1 MTSSKPNFTRSIP
14 FAVIISIL
22 AGGLTVMVVEA
33 AGHLAFGGGDPN
45 EPSTISFA
53 NYASVLFAWIVGSA
67 VAGATAA
74 ALARRRFVGIG
85 VTAGLFF
92 VAAAVMNFVAFPH
105 PIWMMV
111 LTPLLLPS
119 AGVLSAKSVAS
130 RQILPNT

>member
-1 MTSSKPNFTRSIP
+1 
-14 FAVIISIL
+14 
-22 AGGLTVMVVEA
+22 MVVEA
-33 AGHLAFGGGDPN
+33 AGHLAFGAADPN

-53 NYASVLFAWIVGSA
+53 NYASVLFAWILGSG

-85 VTAGLFF
+85 VTAGLIF
-92 VAAAVMNFVAFPH
+92 VAAAVMNFVMFPH

-119 AGVLSAKSVAS
+119 VGVLSAKSVAS
-130 RQILPNT
+130 RQILPNP